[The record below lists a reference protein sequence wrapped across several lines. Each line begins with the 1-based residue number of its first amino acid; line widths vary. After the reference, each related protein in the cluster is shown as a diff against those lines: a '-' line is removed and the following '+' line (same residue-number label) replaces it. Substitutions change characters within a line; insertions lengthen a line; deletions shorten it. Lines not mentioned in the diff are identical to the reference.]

1 MNHPATTELFE
12 FIDSRLAKERAR
24 EVAVHLTECAPCR
37 RRVEFE
43 SSTRRIVQSEPLA
56 KAPER
61 LTASVMLNVAPRT
74 RDPLALRLLGKL
86 GSVAAMIVVLGV
98 IGFAIAQISN
108 VTDQSATTSSPISQI
123 VAPISDA
130 YAKGIQRFVDHTSTI
145 TQAIENAGDA
155 QFWKTVF
162 IVVLSVAVLA
172 AADRAF
178 GKRFIKLRP

>member
-1 MNHPATTELFE
+1 MNHPAATELFE

-24 EVAVHLTECAPCR
+24 EVAVHVAECTHCR
-37 RRVEFE
+37 RRIEFE
-43 SSTRRIVQSEPLA
+43 RSTRRVVQSEPLVRA
-56 KAPER
+56 SER
-61 LTASVMLNVAPRT
+61 LAALVMINVAPQT

-86 GSVAAMIVVLGV
+86 GSVVAMIVVLAV
-98 IGFAIAQISN
+98 IGFAIAQISS
-108 VTDQSATTSSPISQI
+108 VTDQSAPTSSSITKV

-130 YAKGIQRFVDHTSTI
+130 YAKGIQTFIDHTSTI

-155 QFWKTVF
+155 QFWKTIC